1 MEEKQ
6 LVVGMLQLIDVGTS
20 RGAWQ
25 GAELEAVALMR
36 KTIVEK
42 IKTFNEES
50 DDVDQD
56 MEDVEE
62 SVDKA
67 H

>member
-25 GAELEAVALMR
+25 GSELEAVALMR

-50 DDVDQD
+50 DNVDQD
-56 MEDVEE
+56 VEDVEE
-62 SVDKA
+62 PVDKA